1 VDFEG
6 AIKQLQDTLIV
17 VAAIQERQAKVQRL
31 QAEELDAVR
40 TLLIEGQKLHEQ
52 RMAKFDEKMLEIEE
66 KMLEIEDKLNGLIGY
81 LDYRRRPPE

>member
-1 VDFEG
+1 MDFEG

-31 QAEELDAVR
+31 QAEELDALR
-40 TLLIEGQKLHEQ
+40 TMLIEGQKLHEQ
-52 RMAKFDEKMLEIEE
+52 RMAKFDE